1 MTTPQLNPRVRAALY
16 DVLDNQLRDN
26 DPAETRETLERLL
39 GQGIERDEARRL
51 ITCVIAGEIVTLL
64 KSNATFD
71 LKRFVSR
78 LSMLPEMPWMEE

>member
-1 MTTPQLNPRVRAALY
+1 MTTPPFNPRVQAALY

-26 DPAETRETLERLL
+26 APPETRETLDRLL
-39 GQGIERDEARRL
+39 GQGVARDEARRL
-51 ITCVIAGEIVTLL
+51 ITCVIACEVFTIL

-71 LKRFVSR
+71 PKRFVSR